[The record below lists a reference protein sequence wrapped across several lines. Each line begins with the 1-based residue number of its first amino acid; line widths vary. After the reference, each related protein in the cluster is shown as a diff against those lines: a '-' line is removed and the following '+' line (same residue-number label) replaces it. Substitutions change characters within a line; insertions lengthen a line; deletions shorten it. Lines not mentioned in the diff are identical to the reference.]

1 MSRTV
6 DLCPTWE
13 AAARIYLMVLE
24 NRHAPEASRDA
35 ARTEI
40 MRLAKAFDATQA
52 DLEVEPEPEPDAAR
66 WQAERRWHAA
76 AARDELDLC

>member
-40 MRLAKAFDATQA
+40 MRLAKAFDATQV
-52 DLEVEPEPEPDAAR
+52 DLEVDAA
-66 WQAERRWHAA
+66 
-76 AARDELDLC
+76 

>member
-6 DLCPTWE
+6 DDTTREMLE
-13 AAARIYLMVLE
+13 GVLYLMVLE

-52 DLEVEPEPEPDAAR
+52 DLEVDAA
-66 WQAERRWHAA
+66 
-76 AARDELDLC
+76 

>member
-1 MSRTV
+1 MSRTI
-6 DLCPTWE
+6 DITPTWE

-35 ARTEI
+35 ARAEI

-52 DLEVEPEPEPDAAR
+52 EPE
-66 WQAERRWHAA
+66 
-76 AARDELDLC
+76 AARDELDLY

>member
-6 DLCPTWE
+6 ELPPTWE

-24 NRHAPEASRDA
+24 NQHAPEASRNA

-40 MRLAKAFDATQA
+40 MRLAEAFDATQV
-52 DLEVEPEPEPDAAR
+52 DLEVDAA
-66 WQAERRWHAA
+66 
-76 AARDELDLC
+76 